1 MWIFRINR
9 LFRNSIRLLSI
20 LLIISRHLFKNW
32 LYGIRLFR
40 KTVDPKGRKL
50 TSRAERIRLMIEDL
64 GPTFVKFGQIIADR
78 PDLVSEQLRN
88 ELKKLQT
95 SAKPFDNDIAFII
108 IEEELGDPVHEVF
121 AMLEQTPML
130 QLLSHRFTEADYT
143 TEKK

>member
-1 MWIFRINR
+1 M
-9 LFRNSIRLLSI
+9 
-20 LLIISRHLFKNW
+20 
-32 LYGIRLFR
+32 YGIRLFR
-40 KTVDPKGRKL
+40 RTIDPKGRKL

-95 SAKPFDNDIAFII
+95 SAKPFDNEIAFII

-121 AMLEQTPML
+121 ATLEQTPIASASIAQVYRGRLHNGEEVAVKVQRPHIKQKISIDLVLMKVL
-130 QLLSHRFTEADYT
+130 AEQVV
-143 TEKK
+143 K